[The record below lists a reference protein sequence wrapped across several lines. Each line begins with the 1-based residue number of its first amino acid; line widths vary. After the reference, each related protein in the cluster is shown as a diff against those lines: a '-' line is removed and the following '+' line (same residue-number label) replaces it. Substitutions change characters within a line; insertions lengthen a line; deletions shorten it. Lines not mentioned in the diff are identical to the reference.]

1 MGRQDLIQTS
11 EQEYAKL
18 KAAVHGL
25 GEAEM
30 TEVWLGTWGVRE
42 IMAHIAG
49 WHREMVP
56 ALERL
61 ARGEP
66 PYAEGTYD
74 DFDPWNRHFVDA
86 RTDMKTGD
94 IVQEADVSHRDL
106 LRAVARLSDDALA
119 DGQSA
124 RGLVDGVGVNHYRE
138 HAAQIVQWRA
148 TRRAED
154 TAH

>member
-1 MGRQDLIQTS
+1 MGSHDLIQTT

-25 GEAEM
+25 GEAELA
-30 TEVWLGTWGVRE
+30 EVWLGTWGVRE

-74 DFDPWNRHFVDA
+74 DFDRWNSHFVEA
-86 RTDMKTGD
+86 RKDVKTGD
-94 IVQEADVSHRDL
+94 ILHEADVSHRDFL
-106 LRAVARLSDDALA
+106 HAVARLSEESLA
-119 DGQSA
+119 AGQTA
-124 RGLVDGVGVNHYRE
+124 RSLVDGAGAAHYSE
-138 HAAQIVQWRA
+138 HAAQIVEWRSRGA
-148 TRRAED
+148 R
-154 TAH
+154 